1 MIYTDIYAKKK
12 EILYD
17 EFILSPNLSSIDLHK
32 LIKTIYNNE
41 YYGITK
47 LAIFYKSNVLN
58 EKMLKYE
65 CLLDTKSLLKDEI
78 DVSIDNI
85 SGGSIGGISIGKNC
99 EIVYE
104 IGENSHE
111 ILNGFFIPMNIPI
124 RLVTNLRKEFTIKLE
139 LISFDKQVFESI
151 SMQTIEQEKKF
162 YWENV
167 DKYTRE
173 NGRIVHSVEKVYL
186 DTLIRF
192 KYKSI
197 HIQNESYNEL

>member
-32 LIKTIYNNE
+32 LIKTRYNNE

-47 LAIFYKSNVLN
+47 LAIFYKCNVLN

-78 DVSIDNI
+78 DVSETYKGQMGD
-85 SGGSIGGISIGKNC
+85 ISIGKNC
-99 EIVYE
+99 EVVFE
-104 IGENSHE
+104 IGKNSHE
-111 ILNGFFIPMNIPI
+111 IFNEFFIPMNIPI

-173 NGRIVHSVEKVYL
+173 NGRIVHNVEKVYL

>member
-12 EILYD
+12 EILND

-32 LIKTIYNNE
+32 LIKTRYNNE

-47 LAIFYKSNVLN
+47 LTICYENNELS

-78 DVSIDNI
+78 DVIVNKSTF
-85 SGGSIGGISIGKNC
+85 SLGSKNS
-99 EIVYE
+99 EVIYKIE
-104 IGENSHE
+104 NENSHVIFDE
-111 ILNGFFIPMNIPI
+111 FFVPMNIPI
-124 RLVTNLRKEFTIKLE
+124 RLITNLRKEFTIKLE
-139 LISFDKQVFESI
+139 LISFEKQVFESI

-173 NGRIVHSVEKVYL
+173 NGRIVHNLEKKYM
-186 DTLIRF
+186 DTNIRF

>member
-32 LIKTIYNNE
+32 LIKTRPEFNNE

-78 DVSIDNI
+78 DVSINKVSDNL
-85 SGGSIGGISIGKNC
+85 SIGKNC

-111 ILNGFFIPMNIPI
+111 IFNEFFIPMNIPI
-124 RLVTNLRKEFTIKLE
+124 RLVTNLRREFTIKLE

-151 SMQTIEQEKKF
+151 SMQAIEQEKKF

-167 DKYTRE
+167 DKYIRE
-173 NGRIVHSVEKVYL
+173 NGRILHNVEKVYL

-197 HIQNESYNEL
+197 HIQNESYSEL